1 MSIIFNG
8 HYRVKNRTWITEAL
22 RLHFDEN
29 LSRIE
34 AGRRLGI
41 PKTTVCEL
49 FARFKNAGLVWPLP
63 VSVDARSLDK
73 RLYRQ
78 ASRKSSVLPVV
89 PPAAAETPA
98 VHRRPRRPNF
108 PREFKIALVEKSM
121 MPGVSV
127 AQLARENDINDN
139 LLFNWRRLYQLGLLG
154 TPANTPA
161 LFPVTLTAAE
171 RPVSALPPLR
181 KRLPAAD
188 WFCPPVRCV
197 SAGHSRRNFCR
208 CLSGKCREV
217 SGDLPS
223 CRRTYLA
230 GRRRDRHA

>member
-78 ASRKSSVLPVV
+78 DSRKSPGLPLIT
-89 PPAAAETPA
+89 PADAETPA

-154 TPANTPA
+154 TPASTPA

-171 RPVSALPPLR
+171 RPVSPLTPPAEASPCCELV
-181 KRLPAAD
+181 LPAGTLRIRGTLT
-188 WFCPPVRCV
+188 PE
-197 SAGHSRRNFCR
+197 
-208 CLSGKCREV
+208 LLQMLIREMQ
-217 SGDLPS
+217 GGQ
-223 CRRTYLA
+223 R
-230 GRRRDRHA
+230 